1 MPHRSSP
8 ARTLIGGAVVTL
20 VASIGLSAAPASADS
35 VNSIPPNKVQVSLIR
50 CTGST
55 ALVRTGSGLRWPN
68 PETWKA
74 YAYTTT
80 TTSAD
85 GSITTRMDYWKA
97 AKTYSSFRQCYI
109 GWTRY
114 IYAPETTWT
123 KRFWTITRKAAGG
136 VAVTAGQSGWY

>member
-1 MPHRSSP
+1 MTHLASSSRMLV
-8 ARTLIGGAVVTL
+8 AGSVVAL
-20 VASIGLSAAPASADS
+20 VASIGLSAAPAAADS
-35 VNSIPPNKVQVSLIR
+35 VNSIPPNKVSVSLIR

-55 ALVRTGSGLRWPN
+55 ALVKIGSGYTWPN

-74 YAYTTT
+74 YAYSTT

-97 AKTYSSFRQCYI
+97 ARTYTAFKQCYI

-114 IYAPETTWT
+114 VYSPQTTWT
-123 KRFWTITRKAAGG
+123 KRYWTITRRANGG
-136 VAVTAGQSGWY
+136 VAASSGQSGWY